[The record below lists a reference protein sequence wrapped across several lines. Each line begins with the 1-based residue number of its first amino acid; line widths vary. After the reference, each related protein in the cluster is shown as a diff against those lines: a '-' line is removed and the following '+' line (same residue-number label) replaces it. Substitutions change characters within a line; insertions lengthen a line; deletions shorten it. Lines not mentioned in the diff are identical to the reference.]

1 MAPADANFTGTDCW
15 QPWCASSRSSGD
27 LSFPESTGNVLWCHQ
42 SVWTGFSMPLVLSK
56 ASETPRGCVEGRR
69 DSAGRGATCV
79 PGQGIPILLVPCV
92 NKKKKQKTT
101 DGNCERQVPDS
112 CKGLGAVG
120 AWGVLI
126 TKGGG
131 AGGALVTCWVPGWLD
146 GDAGGGH
153 VEIDVARVCAV
164 GR

>member
-1 MAPADANFTGTDCW
+1 M
-15 QPWCASSRSSGD
+15 
-27 LSFPESTGNVLWCHQ
+27 
-42 SVWTGFSMPLVLSK
+42 
-56 ASETPRGCVEGRR
+56 CV
-69 DSAGRGATCV
+69 S
-79 PGQGIPILLVPCV
+79 GQGIPILLVPCV

-112 CKGLGAVG
+112 SKGLGAVG
-120 AWGVLI
+120 AWGMLI

-131 AGGALVTCWVPGWLD
+131 AGGASVTCWVLGCLD

>member
-1 MAPADANFTGTDCW
+1 MRGELAVAPADANFTATDCW

-69 DSAGRGATCV
+69 DLAGRGATCV

-92 NKKKKQKTT
+92 AEGEKKKKKTQMEIVSDRFLT
-101 DGNCERQVPDS
+101 PAMAWEQWELGGCLSRRVV
-112 CKGLGAVG
+112 GLGE
-120 AWGVLI
+120 LRSP
-126 TKGGG
+126 
-131 AGGALVTCWVPGWLD
+131 AGCRDGWMAMLVVDTLK
-146 GDAGGGH
+146 
-153 VEIDVARVCAV
+153 
-164 GR
+164 

>member
-1 MAPADANFTGTDCW
+1 MHGRITGLGGSRGHV
-15 QPWCASSRSSGD
+15 CAGA
-27 LSFPESTGNVLWCHQ
+27 GNPHFV
-42 SVWTGFSMPLVLSK
+42 
-56 ASETPRGCVEGRR
+56 
-69 DSAGRGATCV
+69 GAVC
-79 PGQGIPILLVPCV
+79 QQE
-92 NKKKKQKTT
+92 KKKQKTT

-131 AGGALVTCWVPGWLD
+131 AGGALVTCWVLGCLD